1 MSAVDDHYRPGA
13 QSGGDLTALGDPTA
27 LEEFGAP
34 LFPSPSVAE
43 RFTYLRRNAG
53 ALALCSLVSFGCLG
67 LSQVNFMATSPW
79 LLLYLPF
86 FALTTVYFLA
96 SLWVNGFG
104 RSFRLREHEQV
115 VAAWQPAVHP
125 SVDVFLPVCGE
136 PLAVLHNTWHHV
148 RLLAHRYP
156 GTVRPMVLDDSAS
169 AEVRE
174 LAASFDFD
182 YTTRPDRGWF
192 KKAGNLRHG
201 FARSDG
207 DFILILDADFCPSAD
222 LLDELLPYLAAD
234 PRIGIVQSPQHF
246 RVLSTGQNWIER
258 GAGAIQE
265 LFYRNV
271 QVSRQHHGAAICVG
285 SCAVYRRAAL
295 DEIGGTALI
304 EHSEDVHT
312 GFALGAAGW
321 KLRYVPLVLA
331 TGLCP
336 DNLTAFY
343 RQQYRWCTGSLS
355 MMTSPA
361 FWRTK
366 LRPVARL
373 CYASGFLHYIQT
385 AASVFMAPL
394 VPLTLLFA
402 LPHQMRFEN
411 SLLALPAI
419 LYTTVVF
426 PRWHRCRYG
435 LEAWA
440 AKLVCCWAHV
450 FAITDLLR
458 RRPEGWQPTGAASS
472 GSGRHRLRLGLIG
485 WSGSTALLWLCA
497 ATWRMCTLR
506 PEDFLLLTVSG
517 VGYTATVIRA
527 LIPPSRPAP

>member
-1 MSAVDDHYRPGA
+1 MDDNTHL
-13 QSGGDLTALGDPTA
+13 SSS
-27 LEEFGAP
+27 EFSTTVPAAPAP
-34 LFPSPSVAE
+34 LFPAPSVAE

-53 ALALCSLVSFGCLG
+53 VLALCSFVSFGCLAV
-67 LSQVNFMATSPW
+67 SQIHFMGTSRW
-79 LLLYLPF
+79 LLAFLPF
-86 FALTTVYFLA
+86 FAMTALYYLA
-96 SLWVNGFG
+96 SLWVNTFG
-104 RSFRLREHEQV
+104 RGFRLSAHEEV
-115 VAAWQPAVHP
+115 AAAWQPDVHP

-136 PLAVLHNTWHHV
+136 PLPVLRNTWHHV

-156 GTVRPMVLDDSAS
+156 GPVRPLVLDDSAS
-169 AEVRE
+169 AAVRK
-174 LAASFDFD
+174 LAAEFGFD
-182 YTTRPDRGWF
+182 YTTRPNRGWF

-201 FARSDG
+201 FAHSDG
-207 DFILILDADFCPSAD
+207 DFILILDADFSPSAD
-222 LLDELLPYLAAD
+222 LLDEMLPYLAAD

-246 RVLSTGQNWIER
+246 RVLREQQNWIER

-265 LFYRNV
+265 LFYRSV

-321 KLRYVPLVLA
+321 KLRYIPLVLA

-355 MMTSPA
+355 MMTNPA
-361 FWRTK
+361 FWRTR

-373 CYASGFLHYIQT
+373 CYLSGFMHYLQT
-385 AASVFMAPL
+385 AVSVFMAPL
-394 VPLTLLFA
+394 VPLTLLLA
-402 LPHQMRFEN
+402 LPHQVSFRC
-411 SLLALPAI
+411 SLLALPAL
-419 LYTTVVF
+419 LYTTVVY
-426 PRWHRCRYG
+426 PWWHRCSYR
-435 LEAWA
+435 LEAWSA
-440 AKLVCCWAHV
+440 RLICSWAHV

-472 GSGRHRLRLGLIG
+472 RGGQDRLRTGLAA
-485 WSGSTALLWLCA
+485 WSGSTALLWLSA
-497 ATWRMCTLR
+497 AVWRLCTLR

-517 VGYTATVIRA
+517 LAYAATVFRA
-527 LIPPSRPAP
+527 LIPPRNAEAR

>member
-1 MSAVDDHYRPGA
+1 MSAVDDNPHPPA
-13 QSGGDLTALGDPTA
+13 SASLTA
-27 LEEFGAP
+27 AP
-34 LFPSPSVAE
+34 LFASPSVAE

-53 ALALCSLVSFGCLG
+53 ALALCSVVSFGCLG
-67 LSQVNFMATSPW
+67 VSQVNFMATSPW
-79 LLLYLPF
+79 LFVYLPF
-86 FALTTVYFLA
+86 FAMTAVYFLA
-96 SLWVNGFG
+96 SLWVNTFG
-104 RSFRLREHEQV
+104 RGFRLTEHEKV
-115 VAAWQPAVHP
+115 VAAWRPTAYP

-136 PLAVLHNTWHHV
+136 PLPVLRNTWHHV
-148 RLLAHRYP
+148 RLLARRYP
-156 GTVRPMVLDDSAS
+156 GTVQPLVLDDSGS
-169 AEVRE
+169 DEVRE
-174 LAASFDFD
+174 LAGEFGFG
-182 YTTRPDRGWF
+182 YTSRPDRGWF

-201 FARSDG
+201 FANSDG
-207 DFILILDADFCPSAD
+207 DFILILDADFSPSAD
-222 LLDELLPYLAAD
+222 LLDELLPYMAAD

-246 RVLSTGQNWIER
+246 RVLPRQNWIER

-285 SCAVYRRAAL
+285 SCAVYRRSAL

-312 GFALGAAGW
+312 GFALGAVGW
-321 KLRYVPLVLA
+321 KLRYVPLILA

-336 DNLTAFY
+336 YNLTAFY

-355 MMTSPA
+355 MMTSRA
-361 FWRTK
+361 FWRTR

-373 CYASGFLHYIQT
+373 CYTSGFLHYLQT
-385 AASVFMAPL
+385 AVSVFMAPL
-394 VPLTLLFA
+394 IPLTLLYA

-419 LYTTVVF
+419 LYTTVVY
-426 PRWHRCRYG
+426 PWWHRCSYR

-440 AKLVCCWAHV
+440 ARLICCWAHV

-458 RRPEGWQPTGAASS
+458 RKPEGWRPTGSAAA
-472 GSGRHRLRLGLIG
+472 GSRQHRLRIGLLV
-485 WSGSTALLWLCA
+485 WSGGTALLWLGGA
-497 ATWRMCTLR
+497 AWRLCTLR

-517 VGYTATVIRA
+517 LGYAATVARA
-527 LIPPSRPAP
+527 LIGPANPDQI